1 MKLPVLTAAT
11 VTLVALSPL
20 ARAGSGGCDWS
31 AKKGGGCGAKEETTA
46 SKKESSKPAQEGS
59 ISGEKEKGSKAG
71 EKPVS

>member
-11 VTLVALSPL
+11 VTLIALSPI

-31 AKKGGGCGAKEETTA
+31 AKKGGGCDSKEETTA
-46 SKKESSKPAQEGS
+46 AKEGEAKPAQEGS
-59 ISGEKEKGSKAG
+59 VPGKDKGSKAG